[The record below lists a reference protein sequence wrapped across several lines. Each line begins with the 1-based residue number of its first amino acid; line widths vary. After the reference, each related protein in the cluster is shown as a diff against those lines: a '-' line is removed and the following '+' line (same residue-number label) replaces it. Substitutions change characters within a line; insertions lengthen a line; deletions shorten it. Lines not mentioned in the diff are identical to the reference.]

1 MNPSKIFLVFLL
13 CGIPFILSAQHIVS
27 GRITDADDG
36 SPIPDAAVFISN
48 TTAGAT
54 TNAAGYYQL
63 KIPGGGSYRLVVSH
77 VGYQSVFHDIEPG
90 RMSHTFDATLQARE
104 IEEAT
109 IAVKVSARKK
119 DIDLFWKSILGTTPS
134 KRTIRATNP
143 DDVFFY
149 YNPETQKLTVTC
161 RMPLQIVNYETGYHI
176 QCVLDHF
183 THDYQTNLTSWQL
196 QSMFTELEPE
206 NVKQKLLWETK
217 RKKTYQVSISNF
229 IRSFYQNTLSENG
242 FMLLDVRMK
251 PVITVKKLS
260 SVSGLKQVDVEY
272 EPDQIQA
279 VDPDDF
285 LSTDSANHKMVN
297 MPELPAGHEIML
309 FCFGKPVTD
318 KEIQEIMAAKK
329 FKTGW
334 KKIGLFR
341 NTVHTPQPI
350 HIFPDGTYMNPLKL
364 IPTFSS
370 KSLNGLNMTLPIE
383 YRLGADD
390 IAVEAFA
397 ENEPLEEVMPL
408 HPFAVPLLDVAKLFD
423 RQLSVFPQEK
433 VHLHTDKPYYLSGE
447 RIWFRAHIVDAATH
461 VPSFSSNCVYVELFN
476 AKDSAVSR
484 IKTGLGNDLY
494 SGYISIPEDAP
505 EGDYT
510 LRAYTA
516 GMRNLDE
523 DYFFMKNIRIGDP
536 LSRMMQVQ
544 PKFQFLSDKKIDAE
558 FRFSRIRP
566 SAPVNPESLRIAVNS
581 EKPVNLR
588 TVDGKS
594 KLGFHLA
601 PGEKQRVM
609 LLDAKYETIP
619 FSQYIKIPLPD
630 DDFDVSFYPEGG
642 SALYGVEGRM
652 AFKSMQRNG
661 TEIDVEGTV
670 YDSKGNEITRFET
683 DMRGMG
689 LFKMKY
695 DAGETY
701 YAVCTNGK
709 GQSKRFELPAARENG
724 YALSAVW
731 SRDLLSVTVRPE
743 TSDTLCLL
751 VHTRGVVQDVFVLEN
766 ANEPVIFKKKD
777 FPSGVS
783 HLLLLTKETVPV
795 CERLVF
801 VQNDD
806 QAKVVSK
813 TGKNNHATRSPVD
826 YTVSITD
833 ETGEPL
839 PGNFSV
845 SVTCDNEVAA
855 DTTMNILTSLLL
867 TSDLRGNIPDPGY
880 YFRKQGRS
888 SEYALD
894 LLMLTQG
901 WRRYDTERIVRNNLT
916 SLDTLQAKGH
926 GLSGTVRYALGWR
939 PVENANVNILSMSG
953 DFTYETST
961 DRNGRFYLPDSET
974 PDSTVLIVQT
984 DARADRPVKYELL
997 LDGASYPE
1005 RTLPVVAA
1013 GAPDRVQFAN
1023 YVDKAEQQ
1031 YVDEFGTRIR
1041 HIPEVT
1047 ITAPKKMGIDYSRYY
1062 QPRDVQHVMTEND
1075 LKKFPPTS
1083 FESLVM
1089 RIPGI
1094 VIDENNLFS
1103 YAREP
1108 VVFIVDDFPPDA
1120 MSQEDPLLDDIVLSQ
1135 IIQVDFLVTQVG
1147 FIRAKYVVSIT
1158 TSSRK
1163 PKETPYIK
1171 YFMPLG
1177 FQRPSEFYVPKYDT
1191 PEKNTKPDLRTTI
1204 HWQPN
1209 LTTDEEGKASFSFYT
1224 ADAPSTY
1231 TVVIEGMAED
1241 GKIVYQRDKIVVE

>member
-1 MNPSKIFLVFLL
+1 MNSNKVFLVFLL
-13 CGIPFILSAQHIVS
+13 CVIPFILSAQHIIN

-36 SPIPDAAVFISN
+36 NPIPDAAVFISN
-48 TTAGAT
+48 TTAGTT

-63 KIPGGGSYRLVVSH
+63 KIPGGGSYQLVVSH
-77 VGYQSVFHDIEPG
+77 AGYQSVFHDIEPG
-90 RMSHTFDATLQARE
+90 RISHTFNATLQARE

-134 KRTIRATNP
+134 KRTIHATNP

-161 RMPLQIVNYETGYHI
+161 HMPLQIVNYETGYHI

-183 THDYQTNLTSWQL
+183 THDYQTDLTSWQL
-196 QSMFTELEPE
+196 QTMFTELEPE
-206 NVKQKLLWETK
+206 NLKQKLLWGKK
-217 RKKTYQVSISNF
+217 RKRIYQVSISNF
-229 IRSFYQNTLSENG
+229 IRSFYQNILSENG
-242 FMLLDVRMK
+242 FVLLDVRLK
-251 PVITVKKLS
+251 PVITVKKVS
-260 SVSGLKQVDVEY
+260 PVSGLQQTIVDY

-279 VDPDDF
+279 VNPDDF
-285 LSTDSANHKMVN
+285 LFTDSANHKMVN
-297 MPELPAGHEIML
+297 MAELPEGHEIML
-309 FCFGKPVTD
+309 FCFGKPITD

-329 FKTGW
+329 FKTSW
-334 KKIGLFR
+334 RKIGLFR
-341 NTVHTPQPI
+341 NAIHTPQPI
-350 HIFPDGTYMNPLKL
+350 NIFPDGTYMNSLKL
-364 IPTFSS
+364 TPRLSS
-370 KSLNGLNMTLPIE
+370 KSLNGLNMILPIE
-383 YRLGADD
+383 YQLEADD

-397 ENEPLEEVMPL
+397 ENEPREEAMPL
-408 HPFAVPLLDVAKLFD
+408 HPFTTPLLAVAKLFD

-433 VHLHTDKPYYLSGE
+433 IHLHTDKPYYLSGE
-447 RIWFRAHIVDAATH
+447 RIWFRAHMVDAATH

-476 AKDSAVSR
+476 AEDSAVCR

-494 SGYISIPEDAP
+494 SGYISIPENVP
-505 EGDYT
+505 EGNYI
-510 LRAYTA
+510 LRAYSA

-536 LSRMMQVQ
+536 ISRMIQVQ
-544 PKFQFLSDKKIDAE
+544 PEFQFLSDKKIDAD

-566 SAPVNPESLRIAVNS
+566 SVPVNPESLRITINS

-594 KLGFHLA
+594 KLSFHLA
-601 PGEKQRVM
+601 SDEKQRVM

-619 FSQYIKIPLPD
+619 FRQYIKIPLPD

-652 AFKSMQRNG
+652 AFKSMQRDG
-661 TEIDVEGTV
+661 AEIDVEGMV
-670 YDSKGNEITRFET
+670 YDSRGNEITQFKT
-683 DMRGMG
+683 DMRGTGSFM
-689 LFKMKY
+689 LKY

-701 YAVCTNGK
+701 YAVCTNSK
-709 GQSKRFELPAARENG
+709 GQSKRFELPAAREGG
-724 YALSAVW
+724 YTLSAVW
-731 SRDLLSVTVRPE
+731 SRDLLSVNVQPE
-743 TSDTLCLL
+743 TADTLCLL

-766 ANEPVIFKKKD
+766 TDEPVILERRSL
-777 FPSGVS
+777 PSGVS
-783 HLLLLTKETVPV
+783 HLLLLTKEMVPV

-813 TGKNNHATRSPVD
+813 TDKDNYAARSPVD

-839 PGNFSV
+839 LGNFSV

-880 YFRKQGRS
+880 YFRKKGRS

-901 WRRYDTERIVRNNLT
+901 WRRYDTERIVKNDLM
-916 SLDTLQAKGH
+916 SPDTLQAKGY
-926 GLSGTVRYALGWR
+926 GLSGMVRYALGWR

-953 DFTYETST
+953 DFTYETFT

-974 PDSTVLIVQT
+974 PDSTVLIIQT

-997 LDGASYPE
+997 LNDVLYPE
-1005 RTLPVVAA
+1005 RTIPVVAT

-1023 YVDKAEQQ
+1023 YADKAEQQ
-1031 YVDEFGTRIR
+1031 YVDEFGTRAR

-1047 ITAPKKMGIDYSRYY
+1047 ITAPKKTGRDYSRYY
-1062 QPRDVQHVMTEND
+1062 QPKDVHYVITEND
-1075 LKKFPPTS
+1075 LKKLPPTS
-1083 FESLVM
+1083 ITLLLL

-1094 VIDENNLFS
+1094 HLNNDGVFE
-1103 YAREP
+1103 YARKP
-1108 VVFIVDDFPPDA
+1108 VTVMVDDFLPDA
-1120 MSQEDPLLDDIVLSQ
+1120 IPLDEIVLSQ
-1135 IIQVDFLVTQVG
+1135 IIQVDFLDRPVG
-1147 FIRAKYVVSIT
+1147 FILEKYVVSIT
-1158 TSSRK
+1158 TISRK
-1163 PKETPYIK
+1163 SKETPYIK

-1177 FQRPSEFYVPKYDT
+1177 FQKPSEFYAPEYDT

-1204 HWQPN
+1204 NWQPN

-1224 ADAPSTY
+1224 ADVPSTY
-1231 TVVIEGMAED
+1231 TVVIEGITEN